1 MKRRECIINRSFKM
15 FDELPPEILNGD
27 LAFSYP
33 YPLAHALGW
42 TDDQIRDALK
52 LYGEIG
58 IEGSIAGVSFRWLIY
73 KLNKTNLDIKLMPSG
88 LIDIIKVICN
98 DNLTL
103 DGLEEMFGERVGNDL
118 MELTNKY
125 KLGIINIPE

>member
-1 MKRRECIINRSFKM
+1 MT
-15 FDELPPEILNGD
+15 DELPSEILNGD
-27 LAFSYP
+27 LAFSYS

-42 TDDQIRDALK
+42 ADDQIRDALK

-58 IEGSIAGVSFRWLIY
+58 IDGSIAGASFRWLVY

-98 DNLTL
+98 DNLTSA
-103 DGLEEMFGERVGNDL
+103 DLEEMFGGRVGHDL

-125 KLGIINIPE
+125 KLGIINTT